1 MFYFYLKFIALPTLS
16 LQKVFARQKATL
28 FLVFF
33 VIGHKDTKYFLYLHT
48 LSTENIAKIKRMNNF
63 LNEFK
68 AFAMRGNVM
77 DMAVGVI
84 IGGAFGKIVSSMVD
98 DILMPIIGVLTGGI
112 DFKELAITIGAANIK
127 YGMFIQNVIDFLII
141 AFCIFMLIKGINV
154 LSRKKEE
161 APAAPA
167 EPGNEEKLLM
177 EIRDLLKEQSQTDS
191 RR

>member
-1 MFYFYLKFIALPTLS
+1 
-16 LQKVFARQKATL
+16 
-28 FLVFF
+28 
-33 VIGHKDTKYFLYLHT
+33 
-48 LSTENIAKIKRMNNF
+48 MNNF

-177 EIRDLLKEQSQTDS
+177 EIRDLLKEQSQTDN

>member
-1 MFYFYLKFIALPTLS
+1 
-16 LQKVFARQKATL
+16 
-28 FLVFF
+28 
-33 VIGHKDTKYFLYLHT
+33 
-48 LSTENIAKIKRMNNF
+48 MNNF

-127 YGMFIQNVIDFLII
+127 YCMFIQNVIDFLII

-177 EIRDLLKEQSQTDS
+177 EIRDLLKEQSQTDN